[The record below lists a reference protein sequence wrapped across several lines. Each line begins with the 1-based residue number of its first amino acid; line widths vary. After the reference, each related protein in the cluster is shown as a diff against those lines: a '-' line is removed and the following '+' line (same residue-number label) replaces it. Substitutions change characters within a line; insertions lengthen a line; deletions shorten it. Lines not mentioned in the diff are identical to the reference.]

1 MKELLFLLLFILI
14 SSNEE
19 ICDVTK
25 ESEKQYNGTMQ
36 SLIYF
41 NITKLSGN
49 KIDITYEINDNNS
62 FIDTTIKY
70 IFTNDDPNSNIKLT
84 EKKEC
89 DYENKNNNEMKLTYR
104 FKTNNYKYLV
114 LQNLQSISDTKIK
127 IKIKISGNKDDDK
140 NKSKAIV
147 PIIIISIILVAG
159 IVVAFIFV
167 GKYIF
172 NKRQKELMGNYAS
185 SFVAEN
191 SDLVPNEE
199 NQVERVPSSIKID
212 D

>member
-1 MKELLFLLLFILI
+1 
-14 SSNEE
+14 
-19 ICDVTK
+19 
-25 ESEKQYNGTMQ
+25 
-36 SLIYF
+36 
-41 NITKLSGN
+41 
-49 KIDITYEINDNNS
+49 
-62 FIDTTIKY
+62 
-70 IFTNDDPNSNIKLT
+70 
-84 EKKEC
+84 
-89 DYENKNNNEMKLTYR
+89 MKLTYR